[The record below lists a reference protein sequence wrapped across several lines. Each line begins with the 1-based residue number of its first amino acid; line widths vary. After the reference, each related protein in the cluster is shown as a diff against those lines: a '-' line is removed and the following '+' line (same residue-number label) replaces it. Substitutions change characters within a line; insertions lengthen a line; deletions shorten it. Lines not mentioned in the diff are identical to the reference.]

1 MSAMK
6 MKLNVFLVAFFAA
19 VLIGEAANFQL
30 PQPGPGGDM
39 TLTQALKN
47 RRTVRE
53 YELRELNQSEL
64 ASLLWAA
71 CGVNRADGRRTAP
84 TGLNVQVLTSW
95 GGGPGVYH
103 RMMKMKK
110 DMQSKRLVIY
120 MMTARD
126 FWQSPMEWDGLQL
139 N

>member
-1 MSAMK
+1 MSAME

-71 CGVNRADGRRTAP
+71 WWRPGRKRGYFSFYTERWADRLAGLRPPSVNGR
-84 TGLNVQVLTSW
+84 G
-95 GGGPGVYH
+95 
-103 RMMKMKK
+103 K
-110 DMQSKRLVIY
+110 
-120 MMTARD
+120 
-126 FWQSPMEWDGLQL
+126 
-139 N
+139 